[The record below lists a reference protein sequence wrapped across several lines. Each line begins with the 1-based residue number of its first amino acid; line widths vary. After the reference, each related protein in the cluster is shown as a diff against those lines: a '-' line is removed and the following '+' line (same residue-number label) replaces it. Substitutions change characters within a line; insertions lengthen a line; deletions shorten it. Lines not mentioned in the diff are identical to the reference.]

1 MSFRSEWHKFYT
13 TTSNSIAVTKGENK
27 KSQDEGWIAIY
38 PHRSSISFIK
48 YFNGKRYL
56 FLL

>member
-27 KSQDEGWIAIY
+27 KSQDEG
-38 PHRSSISFIK
+38 
-48 YFNGKRYL
+48 
-56 FLL
+56 